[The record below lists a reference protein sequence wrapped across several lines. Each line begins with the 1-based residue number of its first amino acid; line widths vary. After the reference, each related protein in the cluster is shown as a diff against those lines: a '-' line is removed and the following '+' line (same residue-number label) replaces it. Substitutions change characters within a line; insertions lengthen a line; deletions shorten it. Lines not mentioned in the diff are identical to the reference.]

1 MAAENPGLELH
12 FPKHSAAA
20 ALFPS
25 ARFCAL
31 VRPPLFPLLR
41 FPSCIHQDGRIVSA
55 VSGRNVE
62 AQRASL
68 RQGDVADLD
77 ILVGPLVEQLDAAN
91 LADDVLGQDLVA
103 RGGLDLDLSVVRHIG
118 QFGRRDWRVG
128 CRRLVGR
135 RGISFGWVGGC
146 RG

>member
-1 MAAENPGLELH
+1 M
-12 FPKHSAAA
+12 
-20 ALFPS
+20 
-25 ARFCAL
+25 
-31 VRPPLFPLLR
+31 
-41 FPSCIHQDGRIVSA
+41 
-55 VSGRNVE
+55 E

-103 RGGLDLDLSVVRHIG
+103 RGGLDLDLSVVRHVG
-118 QFGRRDWRVG
+118 QFDRRNWRVG

-135 RGISFGWVGGC
+135 RGISFGWVVVEVDGKGLFFLESVGWWSDWAEAGNFGGAPHHWLHTTTSHSPTC
-146 RG
+146 AGDY